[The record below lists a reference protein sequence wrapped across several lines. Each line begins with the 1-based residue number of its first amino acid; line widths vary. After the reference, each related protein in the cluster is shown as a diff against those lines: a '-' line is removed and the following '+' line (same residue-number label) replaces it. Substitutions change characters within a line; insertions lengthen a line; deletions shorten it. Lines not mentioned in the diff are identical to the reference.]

1 MADVEVTP
9 GGTPRRRGLNDDPR
23 HDDGEDEGI
32 GRKKVSMKN
41 KKSAKLKTLAAALV
55 LSLSCT
61 PKPNL
66 AAETEK
72 KQIASAQKTIDANQ
86 AAIDAL
92 KEEQAKV
99 NDTISGLKDRK
110 ADTASY
116 IKTLDQS
123 MTELT
128 NEVNELEASIAQKQ
142 LDIQFTQQQLAEATQ
157 TESDQYAG
165 MKLRIRFMY
174 EKGDTSFIDMILNA
188 ESWSDLLNKAEYI
201 AKITEYDRRKLNEF
215 ATTKQFITN
224 TNLQLEAEQAQ
235 LVTMQASA
243 SAKQQSVATLLAQ
256 KNQELA
262 AYNQKIRS
270 AQSTANQQ
278 QGEINALY
286 ADIEEQESTI
296 AAMEKEIKRQEEEAR
311 KKAEA
316 ARKAAVAAGKD
327 PDSVEKVKP
336 DYSTRT
342 MSGGFTWPVPSG
354 GRISSTFGS
363 REAPTEGA
371 STYHKGID
379 IAASSGSKVVAAAG
393 GEVVIATYS
402 ASAGNYV
409 MINHGS
415 GVYTVYMHMSS
426 LGVSEGQEV
435 KQGESIGSVGSTGYS
450 TGPHLH
456 FGIRENGS
464 YVDPQN
470 YM

>member
-1 MADVEVTP
+1 M
-9 GGTPRRRGLNDDPR
+9 
-23 HDDGEDEGI
+23 
-32 GRKKVSMKN
+32 
-41 KKSAKLKTLAAALV
+41 LAAALV
-55 LSLSCT
+55 LSLCCT
-61 PKPNL
+61 AKPNL

-72 KQIASAQKTIDANQ
+72 TQIASAQKTIDANQ

-99 NDTISGLKDRK
+99 NDTISGLKDQK

-116 IKTLDQS
+116 IKALDQS

-128 NEVNELEASIAQKQ
+128 NEVNELNASIAQKQ
-142 LDIQFTQQQLAEATQ
+142 LDIQFTQGQLAEAAQ
-157 TESDQYAG
+157 TESDQYAS

-188 ESWSDLLNKAEYI
+188 ESWADLLNKAEYI
-201 AKITEYDRRKLNEF
+201 AKITEYDRQKLDEF
-215 ATTKQFITN
+215 AATKQFITN

-316 ARKAAVAAGKD
+316 EAKEEAARKAAVAAGKD
-327 PDSVEKVKP
+327 PDSVEKVKS
-336 DYSTRT
+336 DYTTRT

-415 GVYTVYMHMSS
+415 GVYTVYMHMAN

-470 YM
+470 FM

>member
-1 MADVEVTP
+1 M
-9 GGTPRRRGLNDDPR
+9 
-23 HDDGEDEGI
+23 
-32 GRKKVSMKN
+32 KKKRL
-41 KKSAKLKTLAAALV
+41 AKLNILSGMLV
-55 LSLSCT
+55 LSLCCT
-61 PKPNL
+61 AMPNL
-66 AAETEK
+66 AAENEK
-72 KQIASAQKTIDANQ
+72 KTIDTAQKTIDANQ
-86 AAIDAL
+86 AAIEAL
-92 KEEQAKV
+92 KSEQAKV
-99 NDTISGLKDRK
+99 SDTIDGLQDLK
-110 ADTASY
+110 ADTVSY
-116 IKTLDQS
+116 VKALDQN
-123 MTELT
+123 MTEIT
-128 NEVNELEASIAQKQ
+128 NEVNTLNDSIAQKQ
-142 LDIQFTQQQLAEATQ
+142 LDIQYIQGQLAEATQ
-157 TESDQYAG
+157 TESDQYAS

-188 ESWSDLLNKAEYI
+188 KSWSDLLNKAEYI
-201 AKITEYDRRKLNEF
+201 AKITQYDREKLSEF
-215 ATTKQFITN
+215 EATKQLVTN
-224 TNLQLEAEQAQ
+224 TSLQLEAEQAQ

-243 SAKQQSVATLLAQ
+243 SAKQQSVATLLNQ

-270 AQSTANQQ
+270 AQSKADQQ

-286 ADIEEQESTI
+286 ADIEAQESTI
-296 AAMEKEIKRQEEEAR
+296 AAMEREIKRQEEEAR

-316 ARKAAVAAGKD
+316 EAKAKEEAARKEAIAAGKD

-336 DYSTRT
+336 EYTPRT
-342 MSGGFTWPVPSG
+342 MSGGFTWPVSSG
-354 GRISSTFGS
+354 GRISRTFGS

-415 GVYTVYMHMSS
+415 GVYTVYMHMAS

-435 KQGESIGSVGSTGYS
+435 KKGESIGSVGSTGYS

-464 YVDPQN
+464 YVDPQK

>member
-1 MADVEVTP
+1 M
-9 GGTPRRRGLNDDPR
+9 
-23 HDDGEDEGI
+23 
-32 GRKKVSMKN
+32 
-41 KKSAKLKTLAAALV
+41 LAAALV
-55 LSLSCT
+55 LSLCCT
-61 PKPNL
+61 AKPNL

-72 KQIASAQKTIDANQ
+72 TQIASAQKTIDANQ

-99 NDTISGLKDRK
+99 NDTISGLKDQK

-116 IKTLDQS
+116 IKALDQS

-128 NEVNELEASIAQKQ
+128 NEVNELNASIAQKQ
-142 LDIQFTQQQLAEATQ
+142 LDIQFTQGQLAEAAQ
-157 TESDQYAG
+157 TESDQYAS

-188 ESWSDLLNKAEYI
+188 ESWADLLNKAEYI
-201 AKITEYDRRKLNEF
+201 AKITEYDRQKLDEF
-215 ATTKQFITN
+215 AATKQFITN

-316 ARKAAVAAGKD
+316 EAKAKEEAARKAAVAAGKD
-327 PDSVEKVKP
+327 PDSVEKVKS
-336 DYSTRT
+336 DYTTRT

-402 ASAGNYV
+402 ASAGN
-409 MINHGS
+409 
-415 GVYTVYMHMSS
+415 
-426 LGVSEGQEV
+426 
-435 KQGESIGSVGSTGYS
+435 
-450 TGPHLH
+450 
-456 FGIRENGS
+456 
-464 YVDPQN
+464 
-470 YM
+470 

>member
-1 MADVEVTP
+1 M
-9 GGTPRRRGLNDDPR
+9 
-23 HDDGEDEGI
+23 
-32 GRKKVSMKN
+32 
-41 KKSAKLKTLAAALV
+41 LAAALV
-55 LSLSCT
+55 LSLCCT
-61 PKPNL
+61 AKPNL

-116 IKTLDQS
+116 IKALDQS

-128 NEVNELEASIAQKQ
+128 NEVNELNASIAQKQ
-142 LDIQFTQQQLAEATQ
+142 LDIQFTQGQLAEAAQ
-157 TESDQYAG
+157 TESDQYAS

-188 ESWSDLLNKAEYI
+188 ESWADLLNKAEYI
-201 AKITEYDRRKLNEF
+201 AKITEYDRQKLDEF
-215 ATTKQFITN
+215 AATKQFITN

-296 AAMEKEIKRQEEEAR
+296 AAMEKEIKRQEE
-311 KKAEA
+311 
-316 ARKAAVAAGKD
+316 
-327 PDSVEKVKP
+327 
-336 DYSTRT
+336 
-342 MSGGFTWPVPSG
+342 
-354 GRISSTFGS
+354 
-363 REAPTEGA
+363 
-371 STYHKGID
+371 
-379 IAASSGSKVVAAAG
+379 
-393 GEVVIATYS
+393 
-402 ASAGNYV
+402 
-409 MINHGS
+409 
-415 GVYTVYMHMSS
+415 
-426 LGVSEGQEV
+426 
-435 KQGESIGSVGSTGYS
+435 
-450 TGPHLH
+450 
-456 FGIRENGS
+456 
-464 YVDPQN
+464 
-470 YM
+470 

>member
-1 MADVEVTP
+1 M
-9 GGTPRRRGLNDDPR
+9 
-23 HDDGEDEGI
+23 
-32 GRKKVSMKN
+32 
-41 KKSAKLKTLAAALV
+41 LAAALV
-55 LSLSCT
+55 LSLCCT
-61 PKPNL
+61 AKPNL

-99 NDTISGLKDRK
+99 NDTISGLKDQK

-116 IKTLDQS
+116 IKALDQS

-128 NEVNELEASIAQKQ
+128 NEVNELNASIAQKQ
-142 LDIQFTQQQLAEATQ
+142 LDIQFTQGQLAEAAQ
-157 TESDQYAG
+157 TESDQYAS

-188 ESWSDLLNKAEYI
+188 ESWADLLNKAEYI
-201 AKITEYDRRKLNEF
+201 AKITEYDRQKLDEF
-215 ATTKQFITN
+215 AATKQFITN

-311 KKAEA
+311 K
-316 ARKAAVAAGKD
+316 AAVAAGKD
-327 PDSVEKVKP
+327 PDSVEKVKS
-336 DYSTRT
+336 DYTTRT
-342 MSGGFTWPVPSG
+342 MIGGFTWPVPSG

-415 GVYTVYMHMSS
+415 GVYTVYMHMAN

-470 YM
+470 FM

>member
-1 MADVEVTP
+1 MHQSLE
-9 GGTPRRRGLNDDPR
+9 DDPR
-23 HDDGEDEGI
+23 HDDAKDGDI
-32 GRKKVSMKN
+32 SRKKEDMRK
-41 KKSAKLKTLAAALV
+41 KKSVKLNMLAAALV
-55 LSLSCT
+55 LSLCCT
-61 PKPNL
+61 AKPNL

-72 KQIASAQKTIDANQ
+72 TQIASAQKTIDANQ

-116 IKTLDQS
+116 IKALDQS
-123 MTELT
+123 MAELT
-128 NEVNELEASIAQKQ
+128 TEVNELDASIAQKQ
-142 LDIQFTQQQLAEATQ
+142 LDIQFTQGQLAEAAQ
-157 TESDQYAG
+157 TESDQYAS

-188 ESWSDLLNKAEYI
+188 ESWADLLNKAEYI
-201 AKITEYDRRKLNEF
+201 TKITEYDRQKLDEF
-215 ATTKQFITN
+215 AATKQFITN
-224 TNLQLEAEQAQ
+224 TNLQLAAEQAQ

-316 ARKAAVAAGKD
+316 EAKAKEEAARKAAVAAGKD

-336 DYSTRT
+336 DYTTRT

-415 GVYTVYMHMSS
+415 GVYTVYMHMAS

-464 YVDPQN
+464 YVDPQS

>member
-1 MADVEVTP
+1 M
-9 GGTPRRRGLNDDPR
+9 
-23 HDDGEDEGI
+23 
-32 GRKKVSMKN
+32 KK
-41 KKSAKLKTLAAALV
+41 KKSVKLNMLAVALV

-61 PKPNL
+61 AKPNL

-128 NEVNELEASIAQKQ
+128 NEVNELNASIVQKQ
-142 LDIQFTQQQLAEATQ
+142 LDIQFTQGQLAEAAQ
-157 TESDQYAG
+157 TESDQYAS

-188 ESWSDLLNKAEYI
+188 ESWADLLNKAEYI
-201 AKITEYDRRKLNEF
+201 AKITEYDRQKLEEF
-215 ATTKQFITN
+215 AATKQFITN

-316 ARKAAVAAGKD
+316 EAKAKEEAAGKD
-327 PDSVEKVKP
+327 PDSVKKVKP
-336 DYSTRT
+336 DYTTRT
-342 MSGGFTWPVPSG
+342 MSGGFTWPVSSG

-415 GVYTVYMHMSS
+415 GVYTVYMHMAS

-435 KQGESIGSVGSTGYS
+435 NQGESIGTVGSTGYS

-464 YVDPQN
+464 YVDPQK

>member
-1 MADVEVTP
+1 M
-9 GGTPRRRGLNDDPR
+9 
-23 HDDGEDEGI
+23 
-32 GRKKVSMKN
+32 KKKRL
-41 KKSAKLKTLAAALV
+41 AKLNILSGVLA
-55 LSLSCT
+55 LSLCCT
-61 PKPNL
+61 AMPNL
-66 AAETEK
+66 AAEKEK
-72 KQIASAQKTIDANQ
+72 KTIDTAQKTIDANQ
-86 AAIDAL
+86 AAIEAL
-92 KEEQAKV
+92 KSEQAKV
-99 NDTISGLKDRK
+99 SDTIDGLQDLK
-110 ADTASY
+110 ADTVSY
-116 IKTLDQS
+116 VKALDQN
-123 MTELT
+123 MTEIT
-128 NEVNELEASIAQKQ
+128 NEVNTLNASIAQKQ
-142 LDIQFTQQQLAEATQ
+142 LDIQYIQGQLAEATQ
-157 TESDQYAG
+157 TESDQYAS

-188 ESWSDLLNKAEYI
+188 KSWSDLLNKAEYI
-201 AKITEYDRRKLNEF
+201 AKITQYDREKLSEF
-215 ATTKQFITN
+215 EATKQLVTN
-224 TNLQLEAEQAQ
+224 TSLQLEAEQAQ

-243 SAKQQSVATLLAQ
+243 SAKQQSVATLLNQ

-270 AQSTANQQ
+270 AQSKADQQ

-286 ADIEEQESTI
+286 ADIEAQESTI
-296 AAMEKEIKRQEEEAR
+296 AAMEREIKHQEEETR

-316 ARKAAVAAGKD
+316 EAKAKEEAARKEAIAAGKD

-336 DYSTRT
+336 EYTTRT

-415 GVYTVYMHMSS
+415 GVYTVYMHMAS

-435 KQGESIGSVGSTGYS
+435 KKGESIGSVGSTGYS

-464 YVDPQN
+464 YVDPQK

>member
-1 MADVEVTP
+1 MH
-9 GGTPRRRGLNDDPR
+9 RGLEDDPR
-23 HDDGEDEGI
+23 HADAKDEGI
-32 GRKKVSMKN
+32 SRKKEDMRK
-41 KKSAKLKTLAAALV
+41 KKSAKLNMLAAALV
-55 LSLSCT
+55 LSLCCT
-61 PKPNL
+61 AKPNL

-72 KQIASAQKTIDANQ
+72 TQIASAQKTIDANQ

-99 NDTISGLKDRK
+99 NDTISGLKDQK

-116 IKTLDQS
+116 IKALDQS

-128 NEVNELEASIAQKQ
+128 NEVNELNASIAQKQ
-142 LDIQFTQQQLAEATQ
+142 LDIQFTQGQLAEAAQ
-157 TESDQYAG
+157 TESDQYAS

-188 ESWSDLLNKAEYI
+188 ESWADLLNKAEYI
-201 AKITEYDRRKLNEF
+201 AKITEYDRQKLDEF
-215 ATTKQFITN
+215 AATKQFITN

-316 ARKAAVAAGKD
+316 EAKEEAARKAAVAAGKD
-327 PDSVEKVKP
+327 PDSVEKVKS
-336 DYSTRT
+336 DYTTRT

-415 GVYTVYMHMSS
+415 GVYTVYMHMAN

-470 YM
+470 FM

>member
-1 MADVEVTP
+1 M
-9 GGTPRRRGLNDDPR
+9 
-23 HDDGEDEGI
+23 
-32 GRKKVSMKN
+32 
-41 KKSAKLKTLAAALV
+41 LAAALV
-55 LSLSCT
+55 LSLCCT
-61 PKPNL
+61 AKPNL

-72 KQIASAQKTIDANQ
+72 TQIASAQKTIDANQ

-99 NDTISGLKDRK
+99 NDTISGLKDQK

-116 IKTLDQS
+116 IKALDQS

-128 NEVNELEASIAQKQ
+128 NEVNELNASIAQKQ
-142 LDIQFTQQQLAEATQ
+142 LDIQFTQGQLAEAAQ
-157 TESDQYAG
+157 TESDQYAS

-188 ESWSDLLNKAEYI
+188 ESWADLLNKAEYI
-201 AKITEYDRRKLNEF
+201 AKITEYDRQKLDEF
-215 ATTKQFITN
+215 AATKQFITN

-243 SAKQQSVATLLAQ
+243 SAKQQSVATLLTQ

-316 ARKAAVAAGKD
+316 EAKEEAARKAAVAAGKD
-327 PDSVEKVKP
+327 PDSVEKVKS
-336 DYSTRT
+336 DYTTRT

-354 GRISSTFGS
+354 GRISSSFGS

-415 GVYTVYMHMSS
+415 GVYTVYMHMAN

-470 YM
+470 FM

>member
-1 MADVEVTP
+1 M
-9 GGTPRRRGLNDDPR
+9 
-23 HDDGEDEGI
+23 
-32 GRKKVSMKN
+32 
-41 KKSAKLKTLAAALV
+41 LAAALV
-55 LSLSCT
+55 LSLCCT
-61 PKPNL
+61 AKPNL

-72 KQIASAQKTIDANQ
+72 TQIASAQKTIDANQ

-99 NDTISGLKDRK
+99 NDTISGLKDQK
-110 ADTASY
+110 ADTACY
-116 IKTLDQS
+116 IKALDQS

-128 NEVNELEASIAQKQ
+128 NEVNELNASIAQKQ
-142 LDIQFTQQQLAEATQ
+142 LDIQFTQGQLAEAAQ
-157 TESDQYAG
+157 TESDQYAS

-188 ESWSDLLNKAEYI
+188 ESWADLLNKAEYI
-201 AKITEYDRRKLNEF
+201 AKITEYDRQKLDEF
-215 ATTKQFITN
+215 AATKQFITN

-316 ARKAAVAAGKD
+316 EAKEEAARKAAVAAGKD
-327 PDSVEKVKP
+327 PDSVEKVKS
-336 DYSTRT
+336 DYTTRT

-415 GVYTVYMHMSS
+415 GVYTVYMHMAS

-470 YM
+470 FM

>member
-1 MADVEVTP
+1 MH
-9 GGTPRRRGLNDDPR
+9 RGLEDDPR
-23 HDDGEDEGI
+23 HADAKDEGI
-32 GRKKVSMKN
+32 SRKKEDMRK
-41 KKSAKLKTLAAALV
+41 KKSAKLNMLAAALV
-55 LSLSCT
+55 LSLCCT
-61 PKPNL
+61 AKPNL

-72 KQIASAQKTIDANQ
+72 TQIASAQKTIDANQ

-99 NDTISGLKDRK
+99 NDTISGLKDQK
-110 ADTASY
+110 ADTACY
-116 IKTLDQS
+116 IKALDQS

-128 NEVNELEASIAQKQ
+128 NEVNELNASIAQKQ
-142 LDIQFTQQQLAEATQ
+142 LDIQFTQGQLAEAAQ
-157 TESDQYAG
+157 TESDQYAS

-188 ESWSDLLNKAEYI
+188 ESWADLLNKAEYI
-201 AKITEYDRRKLNEF
+201 AKITEYDRQKLDEF
-215 ATTKQFITN
+215 AATKQFITN

-316 ARKAAVAAGKD
+316 EAKEEAARKAAVAAGKD
-327 PDSVEKVKP
+327 PDSVEKVKS
-336 DYSTRT
+336 DYTTRT

-415 GVYTVYMHMSS
+415 GVYTVYMHMAN

-470 YM
+470 FM

>member
-1 MADVEVTP
+1 M
-9 GGTPRRRGLNDDPR
+9 
-23 HDDGEDEGI
+23 
-32 GRKKVSMKN
+32 
-41 KKSAKLKTLAAALV
+41 LAAALV
-55 LSLSCT
+55 LSLCCT
-61 PKPNL
+61 AKPNL

-99 NDTISGLKDRK
+99 NDTISGLKDQK

-116 IKTLDQS
+116 IKALDQS

-128 NEVNELEASIAQKQ
+128 NEVNELNASIAQKQ
-142 LDIQFTQQQLAEATQ
+142 LDIQFTQGQLAEAAQ
-157 TESDQYAG
+157 TESDQYAS

-188 ESWSDLLNKAEYI
+188 ESWADLLNKAEYI
-201 AKITEYDRRKLNEF
+201 AKITEYDRQKLDEF
-215 ATTKQFITN
+215 AATKQFITN

-296 AAMEKEIKRQEEEAR
+296 AAMEKEIKRKE
-311 KKAEA
+311 EA

-336 DYSTRT
+336 DYTTRT

-415 GVYTVYMHMSS
+415 GVYTVYMHMAN

-470 YM
+470 FM

>member
-1 MADVEVTP
+1 MH
-9 GGTPRRRGLNDDPR
+9 RGLEDDPR
-23 HDDGEDEGI
+23 HADAKDEGI
-32 GRKKVSMKN
+32 SRKKEDMRK
-41 KKSAKLKTLAAALV
+41 KKSAKLNMLAAALV
-55 LSLSCT
+55 LSLCCT
-61 PKPNL
+61 AKPNL

-72 KQIASAQKTIDANQ
+72 TQIASAQKTIDANQ

-99 NDTISGLKDRK
+99 NDTISGLKDQK
-110 ADTASY
+110 ADTACY
-116 IKTLDQS
+116 IKALDQS

-128 NEVNELEASIAQKQ
+128 NEVNELNASIAQKQ
-142 LDIQFTQQQLAEATQ
+142 LDIQFTQGQLAEAAQ
-157 TESDQYAG
+157 TESDQYAS

-188 ESWSDLLNKAEYI
+188 ESWADLLNKAEYI
-201 AKITEYDRRKLNEF
+201 AKITEYDRQKLDEF
-215 ATTKQFITN
+215 AATKQFITN

-243 SAKQQSVATLLAQ
+243 SAKQQSVATLLTQ

-316 ARKAAVAAGKD
+316 EAKEEAARKAAVAAGKD
-327 PDSVEKVKP
+327 PDSVEKVKS
-336 DYSTRT
+336 DYTTRT

-415 GVYTVYMHMSS
+415 GVYTVYMHMAN

-470 YM
+470 FM

>member
-1 MADVEVTP
+1 MHQALE
-9 GGTPRRRGLNDDPR
+9 DDPR
-23 HDDGEDEGI
+23 HEDAKDEGI
-32 GRKKVSMKN
+32 SRKKEDMRK
-41 KKSAKLKTLAAALV
+41 KKSAKLNMLAAALV
-55 LSLSCT
+55 LSLCCT
-61 PKPNL
+61 AKPNL

-72 KQIASAQKTIDANQ
+72 TQIASAQKTIDANQ

-99 NDTISGLKDRK
+99 NDTISGLKDQK

-116 IKTLDQS
+116 IKALDQS

-128 NEVNELEASIAQKQ
+128 NEVNELNASIAQKQ
-142 LDIQFTQQQLAEATQ
+142 LDIQFTQGQLAEAAQ
-157 TESDQYAG
+157 TESDQYAS

-188 ESWSDLLNKAEYI
+188 ESWADLLNKAEYI
-201 AKITEYDRRKLNEF
+201 AKITEYDRQKLDEF
-215 ATTKQFITN
+215 AATKQFITN

-316 ARKAAVAAGKD
+316 EAKAKEEAARKAAVAAGKD
-327 PDSVEKVKP
+327 PDSVEKVKS
-336 DYSTRT
+336 DYTTRT

-415 GVYTVYMHMSS
+415 GVYTVYMHMAN

-470 YM
+470 FM

>member
-1 MADVEVTP
+1 M
-9 GGTPRRRGLNDDPR
+9 
-23 HDDGEDEGI
+23 
-32 GRKKVSMKN
+32 
-41 KKSAKLKTLAAALV
+41 LAAALV
-55 LSLSCT
+55 LSLCCT
-61 PKPNL
+61 AKPNL

-72 KQIASAQKTIDANQ
+72 TQIASAQKTIDANQ

-99 NDTISGLKDRK
+99 NDTISGLKDQK
-110 ADTASY
+110 ADTACY
-116 IKTLDQS
+116 IKALDQS

-128 NEVNELEASIAQKQ
+128 NEVNELNASIAQKQ
-142 LDIQFTQQQLAEATQ
+142 LDIQFTQGQLAEAAQ
-157 TESDQYAG
+157 TESDQYAS

-188 ESWSDLLNKAEYI
+188 ESWADLLNKAEYI
-201 AKITEYDRRKLNEF
+201 AKITEYDRQKLDEF
-215 ATTKQFITN
+215 AATKQFITN

-243 SAKQQSVATLLAQ
+243 SAKQQSVATLLTQ

-316 ARKAAVAAGKD
+316 EAKEEAARKAAVAAGKD
-327 PDSVEKVKP
+327 PDSVEKVKS
-336 DYSTRT
+336 DYTTRT

-415 GVYTVYMHMSS
+415 GVYTVYMHMAN

-470 YM
+470 FM

>member
-1 MADVEVTP
+1 M
-9 GGTPRRRGLNDDPR
+9 
-23 HDDGEDEGI
+23 
-32 GRKKVSMKN
+32 
-41 KKSAKLKTLAAALV
+41 LAAALV
-55 LSLSCT
+55 LSLCCT
-61 PKPNL
+61 AKPNL

-99 NDTISGLKDRK
+99 NDTISGLKDQK

-116 IKTLDQS
+116 IKALDQS

-128 NEVNELEASIAQKQ
+128 NEVNELNASIAQKQ
-142 LDIQFTQQQLAEATQ
+142 LDIQFTQGQLAEAAQ
-157 TESDQYAG
+157 TESDQYAS

-188 ESWSDLLNKAEYI
+188 ESWADLLNKAEYI
-201 AKITEYDRRKLNEF
+201 AKITEYDRQKLDEF
-215 ATTKQFITN
+215 AATKQFITN

-311 KKAEA
+311 K
-316 ARKAAVAAGKD
+316 AAVAAGKD
-327 PDSVEKVKP
+327 PDSVEKVKS
-336 DYSTRT
+336 DYTTRT

-415 GVYTVYMHMSS
+415 GVYTVYMHMAN

-470 YM
+470 FM

>member
-1 MADVEVTP
+1 MH
-9 GGTPRRRGLNDDPR
+9 RGLEDDPR
-23 HDDGEDEGI
+23 HADAKDEGI
-32 GRKKVSMKN
+32 SRKKEDMRK
-41 KKSAKLKTLAAALV
+41 KKSAKLNMLAAALV
-55 LSLSCT
+55 LSLCCT
-61 PKPNL
+61 AKPNL

-72 KQIASAQKTIDANQ
+72 TQIASAQKTIDANQ

-99 NDTISGLKDRK
+99 NDTISGLKDQK

-116 IKTLDQS
+116 IKALDQS

-128 NEVNELEASIAQKQ
+128 NEVNELNASIAQKQ
-142 LDIQFTQQQLAEATQ
+142 LDIQFTQGQLAEAAQ
-157 TESDQYAG
+157 TESDQYAS

-188 ESWSDLLNKAEYI
+188 ESWADLLNKAEYI
-201 AKITEYDRRKLNEF
+201 AKITEYDRQKLDEF
-215 ATTKQFITN
+215 AATKQFITN

-243 SAKQQSVATLLAQ
+243 SAKQQSVATLLTQ

-316 ARKAAVAAGKD
+316 EAKEEAARKAAVAAGKD
-327 PDSVEKVKP
+327 PDSVEKVKS
-336 DYSTRT
+336 DYTTRT

-415 GVYTVYMHMSS
+415 GVYTVYMHMAS

-470 YM
+470 FM